1 MSTESTKKVASA
13 IAPYLR
19 EEFERYISKTPD
31 RLRMAAAIARLLPQR
46 REDDPPVHL
55 RDFYLEDHLGDQEI
69 EKLSKAMV
77 TDKPLDSKLVGF
89 RHFQHCSVCRA
100 VVEAEAARRILAR
113 EVRRLRRGD
122 ADSGGRKVPEGIT
135 DQSRAYM
142 RGSKS
147 RF

>member
-1 MSTESTKKVASA
+1 MSTESAKKVAA
-13 IAPYLR
+13 ALAPYLR

-31 RLRMAAAIARLLPQR
+31 RLRMAASISNLLPRR

-55 RDFYLEDHLGDQEI
+55 RDFYLEGHLDDKDV

-77 TDKPLDSKLVGF
+77 TNKPLDSKLVGF

-113 EVRRLRRGD
+113 EVRRLSRGD

-142 RGSKS
+142 RGPRS
-147 RF
+147 RL